1 MEESQR
7 SRGYLI
13 ALGTFGIW
21 WTYDTYFNAP
31 SSGWRISALIV
42 RKLSEIFGNH
52 VAALFPLSLTVAMFY
67 LAFSKQKSKAQK
79 ERAN

>member
-1 MEESQR
+1 MEEERS

-13 ALGTFGIW
+13 ALGIFGMW

-31 SSGWRISALIV
+31 SNGWRISALIV

-52 VAALFPLSLTVAMFY
+52 VAALFPLSLTVSMFY
-67 LAFSKQKSKAQK
+67 LAFFKQKSKERK
-79 ERAN
+79 E